1 MKAIQGFIDFSAE
14 NSVVN
19 GKVLSVLQC
28 SLVQER
34 SSASVKLVKTS
45 FGVSKITTL
54 QFSVSFWS
62 NGEDENR
69 SVTPFI
75 V

>member
-34 SSASVKLVKTS
+34 SSASVKLVKTVRR
-45 FGVSKITTL
+45 FKNYNTAI
-54 QFSVSFWS
+54 FS
-62 NGEDENR
+62 
-69 SVTPFI
+69 
-75 V
+75 